1 MTNKKELKDVQVKG
15 KKVLVRVDFN
25 VPMKDGQVTDDN
37 RITASLPTI
46 KYLLVQEAK
55 VILFSHLGKV
65 KTADDLEKRDMAPAA
80 KVLEQKLGQ
89 PVKFINSF
97 EGKQLEEAIDEMHNQ
112 DVILF
117 QNTRFADIINSNG
130 QISVDSDG
138 KATAKRESK
147 NDPAL
152 GKYWASLGDVFVN
165 DAFGTAHRAHASN
178 VGIAENIAE
187 SCLGFLVEKEV
198 KMLSQGLDN
207 PAKPFV
213 AIIGGAKVSDK
224 IGVIE
229 HLLTKADKI
238 LIGGGMAY
246 TFFAAQGHKIGNSL
260 LEVDKV
266 EIAKKFLAK
275 GKGKIILPIDA
286 LEAPEFADLPS
297 KVTTGLDIDDG
308 YMGLDIGPKTI
319 ELFKKELADAKT
331 VSWNGPMGV
340 FEFKNYSIGTKAVC
354 EAISELKGSFNL
366 IGGGDSAAAAIQL
379 GYKDKFTHISTGGG
393 ASLEYMEGK
402 SLPGIEAVQ
411 NK

>member
-37 RITASLPTI
+37 RITAALPTI
-46 KYLLVQEAK
+46 KYLLAQEAK

-65 KTADDLEKRDMAPAA
+65 KTADDLEKRDMAPVA

-89 PVKFINSF
+89 PVKFINTF

-147 NDPAL
+147 NNLAL

-165 DAFGTAHRAHASN
+165 DAFGTAHRAHTSN
-178 VGIAENIAE
+178 VGIAENITE

-198 KMLSQGLDN
+198 KMLSQVVDN

-246 TFFAAQGHKIGNSL
+246 TFFVAKCHKIGNSL

-266 EIAKKFLAK
+266 EIAKTFLAK
-275 GKGKIILPIDA
+275 GKGKIILPIDS
-286 LEAPEFADLPS
+286 LEAPEFADVPA

-308 YMGLDIGPKTI
+308 YIGLDIGPKTI

-354 EAISELKGSFNL
+354 EAIAELKGAFTL

-402 SLPGIEAVQ
+402 PPPGIEAVQ

>member
-37 RITASLPTI
+37 RITAALPTI
-46 KYLLVQEAK
+46 KYLLAQEAK

-65 KTADDLEKRDMAPAA
+65 KTADDLEKRDMAPVA
-80 KVLEQKLGQ
+80 KVLEQKLRQ
-89 PVKFINSF
+89 PVKFINAF

-117 QNTRFADIINSNG
+117 QNTRFADIIDSNG

-147 NDPAL
+147 NDSAL

-198 KMLSQGLDN
+198 KMLSEGVDN
-207 PAKPFV
+207 PVKPFV

-229 HLLTKADKI
+229 YLLTKADKI

-246 TFFAAQGHKIGNSL
+246 TFFVAQGHKIGNSL
-260 LEVDKV
+260 LEVDNV
-266 EIAKKFLAK
+266 EIAKTFLAK
-275 GKGKIILPIDA
+275 AKGKIILPIDS
-286 LEAPEFADLPS
+286 LEASEFADIPA
-297 KVTTGLDIDDG
+297 KVTTGLDINDG
-308 YMGLDIGPKTI
+308 YMALDIGPKTI

-331 VSWNGPMGV
+331 VAWNGPMGV

-354 EAISELKGSFNL
+354 EAIAKLKGAFTL

-402 SLPGIEAVQ
+402 PLPGIEAVQ